1 MNFVLP
7 YDGVLFDWSG
17 TLVVDPEPGER
28 LSWALR
34 RLGRAHGSP
43 DVDPLLARLASA
55 RLLPD
60 VAAAR
65 SGYDC
70 DARRHRAGQML
81 LFARAALDLELA
93 EQLYSF
99 DAHPENR
106 PLFPDVPH
114 VLKALHEAGIR
125 VVVISDIHLDLR
137 PLLARQ
143 GVGDLIDGYGLSFEE
158 GVEKPDPRLFGV
170 ALSRLGTSAERTLM
184 VGDLAAKDGGAA
196 NIGIT
201 TLILPRQSAHP
212 DRPRLDPV
220 LRIVNP

>member
-65 SGYDC
+65 
-70 DARRHRAGQML
+70 
-81 LFARAALDLELA
+81 
-93 EQLYSF
+93 
-99 DAHPENR
+99 
-106 PLFPDVPH
+106 
-114 VLKALHEAGIR
+114 K
-125 VVVISDIHLDLR
+125 
-137 PLLARQ
+137 
-143 GVGDLIDGYGLSFEE
+143 
-158 GVEKPDPRLFGV
+158 RL
-170 ALSRLGTSAERTLM
+170 
-184 VGDLAAKDGGAA
+184 
-196 NIGIT
+196 
-201 TLILPRQSAHP
+201 
-212 DRPRLDPV
+212 
-220 LRIVNP
+220 

>member
-1 MNFVLP
+1 MCFVLP
-7 YDGVLFDWSG
+7 FDGVLFDWSG
-17 TLVVDPEPGER
+17 TLVADPVPGER
-28 LSWALR
+28 LAWALR
-34 RLGRAHGSP
+34 CLGRAHGSP
-43 DVDPLLARLASA
+43 DVDSLLARLAGA

-60 VAAAR
+60 VP
-65 SGYDC
+65 
-70 DARRHRAGQML
+70 
-81 LFARAALDLELA
+81 F
-93 EQLYSF
+93 
-99 DAHPENR
+99 
-106 PLFPDVPH
+106 
-114 VLKALHEAGIR
+114 VLKALHEAGVG

-143 GVGDLIDGYGLSFEE
+143 GVGDLIDGYALSFEE

-170 ALSRLGTSAERTLM
+170 ALSRLGTRADRTLM

-201 TLILPRQSAHP
+201 TLILPRRSAHP